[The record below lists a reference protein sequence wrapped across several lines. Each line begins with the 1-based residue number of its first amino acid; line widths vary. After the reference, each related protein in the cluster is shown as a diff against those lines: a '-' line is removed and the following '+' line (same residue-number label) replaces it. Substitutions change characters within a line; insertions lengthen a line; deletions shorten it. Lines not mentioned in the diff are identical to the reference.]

1 MAGKITVQDINELR
15 QMTGA
20 GMMDC
25 KKALT
30 EAEGDKDKA
39 IQILREKGLATQA
52 KKAGR
57 VAAEGLALAL
67 VNDTHTVGSVVEVNI
82 ETDFAAK
89 NPKFKEFVEA
99 VAQTVIEQDPKD
111 LDALNAAT
119 IAGGSNTVAEAL
131 QELFLSIRENMKIRR
146 FARLTGD
153 AVVPYIHQGGLA
165 GALVAANTTA
175 GASEPVLEA
184 LKDLDFQVAAMH
196 PEFLKREDVPQSRVD
211 EEKEIILKQMEE
223 DPKMASKPE
232 QAKAKIAEGKLG
244 KMYSEICLLEQAFVK
259 ENKLSVK
266 QYVDTKAKEAG
277 APIDVTAFVC
287 FELGEGIEKK
297 ADDFAAEVAS
307 MIG

>member
-1 MAGKITVQDINELR
+1 MAKVTVQDINELR

-67 VNDTHTVGSVVEVNI
+67 VNDEHTVGAVVEVNI

-99 VAQTVIEQDPKD
+99 VATTVIEQAPAD

-119 IAGGSNTVAEAL
+119 ISGGTKTVAEEL

-175 GASEPVLEA
+175 GAAEPVLEA

-196 PEFLKREDVPQSRVD
+196 PEYLNVADVPQSRVD
-211 EEKEIILKQMEE
+211 EEKEIIMKQMAE
-223 DPKMASKPE
+223 DPKLASKPE

-244 KMYSEICLLEQAFVK
+244 KLYSEICLMEQSFVK
-259 ENKLSVK
+259 ENKLTVK
-266 QYVDTKAKEAG
+266 QYVDSKAKEAG
-277 APIDVTAFVC
+277 APIEVTAYVC

>member
-67 VNDTHTVGSVVEVNI
+67 VNDTHTVGAVVEVNI

>member
-1 MAGKITVQDINELR
+1 MAKVTVQEINELR

-57 VAAEGLALAL
+57 VAAEGLALSV
-67 VNDTHTVGSVVEVNI
+67 VNADHTVGAVVEVNI

-99 VAQTVIEQDPKD
+99 VAQTVIENDPAD
-111 LDALNAAT
+111 LEALNST
-119 IAGGSNTVAEAL
+119 VISGGTRTVAEEL

-146 FARLTGD
+146 FARLSGD
-153 AVVPYIHQGGLA
+153 AVVGYVHQGGQA
-165 GALVAANTTA
+165 GALVAAKTEA
-175 GASEPVLEA
+175 GAHPAVLEA
-184 LKDLDFQVAAMH
+184 LKDCNFQVAAMH
-196 PEFLKREDVPQSRVD
+196 PEFLRREDVPQSRVD
-211 EEKEIILKQMEE
+211 AEKEIIMKQMEE

-232 QAKAKIAEGKLG
+232 NVRAQIAQGKLG
-244 KMYSEICLLEQAFVK
+244 SLYSEICLLEQSFVK
-259 ENKLSVK
+259 EPKETVK
-266 QYVDTKAKEAG
+266 QYIESRAKEAG
-277 APIDVTAFVC
+277 AAIEITGYEC

>member
-1 MAGKITVQDINELR
+1 MAKVTVQDINELR

-30 EAEGDKDKA
+30 EADGDKDKA
-39 IQILREKGLATQA
+39 VQILREKGLATQA

-67 VNDTHTVGSVVEVNI
+67 VNDTNTVGAVVEVNI

-89 NPKFKEFVEA
+89 NPKFKEFVEN
-99 VAQTVIEQDPKD
+99 VAKTVIEQNPAD
-111 LDALNAAT
+111 LDALNAAK
-119 IAGGSNTVAEAL
+119 IVGGDKTVAEEL

-146 FARLTGD
+146 FARLEGD
-153 AVVPYIHQGGLA
+153 AVVPYIHQNGLA
-165 GALVAANTTA
+165 GALVSAKTTA
-175 GASEPVLEA
+175 GAAEPVLEA
-184 LKDLDFQVAAMH
+184 LKDCDFQVAAMH
-196 PEFLKREDVPQSRVD
+196 PEYLKREDVPQSRID
-211 EEKEIILKQMEE
+211 EEKEIITKQMAE
-223 DPKMASKPE
+223 DPKMASKPA
-232 QAKAKIAEGKLG
+232 QALAKIAEGKLG
-244 KMYSEICLLEQAFVK
+244 KLYSEICLLEQAFVK
-259 ENKLSVK
+259 ENKMTVQ
-266 QYVDTKAKEAG
+266 QYVDSKAKEAG
-277 APIDVTAFVC
+277 APIEVTNFVC

>member
-1 MAGKITVQDINELR
+1 MAKISVQEINELR

-30 EAEGDKDKA
+30 EAEGNMDEAVK
-39 IQILREKGLATQA
+39 ILREKGLATQA

-57 VAAEGLALAL
+57 VAAEGLALAV
-67 VNDTHTVGSVVEVNI
+67 VNDTNTIGAVVEVNI

-89 NPKFKEFVEA
+89 NPKFKEFVEN
-99 VAQTVIEQDPKD
+99 VAKTVIEQDPAD
-111 LDALNAAT
+111 LDALNACT
-119 IAGGSNTVAEAL
+119 IVGGTKTVAEEL

-165 GALVAANTTA
+165 GALVSAKTSA
-175 GASEPVLEA
+175 GAAPAVLEA
-184 LKDLDFQVAAMH
+184 LKDCDFQVAAMH
-196 PEFLKREDVPQSRVD
+196 PEYLNREDVPQSRVD
-211 EEKEIILKQMEE
+211 EEKEVILKQMEE
-223 DPKMASKPE
+223 DPKLASKPE
-232 QAKAKIAEGKLG
+232 QAKAKIAEGKIG
-244 KMYSEICLLEQAFVK
+244 KLYSEICLMEQAFVK
-259 ENKLSVK
+259 ENKMSVK
-266 QYVDTKAKEAG
+266 QYVDSKAKEAG
-277 APIDVTAFVC
+277 APIEVTGFVC

>member
-1 MAGKITVQDINELR
+1 MAKVTVQDINELR

-30 EAEGDKDKA
+30 DAEGDKEKA

-57 VAAEGLALAL
+57 VAAEGLALAV
-67 VNDTHTVGSVVEVNI
+67 VNADNTVGAVVEVNI

-99 VAQTVIEQDPKD
+99 VANTVIEQNPAD
-111 LDALNAAT
+111 LDALNACT
-119 IAGGSNTVAEAL
+119 IAGGSKTVAEEL

-146 FARLTGD
+146 FARLEGD
-153 AVVPYIHQGGLA
+153 AVVPYVHQNGLA
-165 GALVAANTTA
+165 GALVAAKTTA
-175 GASEPVLEA
+175 GAAEPVLEA
-184 LKDLDFQVAAMH
+184 LKDCDFQVAAMH
-196 PEFLKREDVPQSRVD
+196 PEYLKREDVPQSRVD
-211 EEKEIILKQMEE
+211 EEKEIIKKQMDE

-232 QAKAKIAEGKLG
+232 QAKVKIAEGKLG
-244 KMYSEICLLEQAFVK
+244 KLFSEICLLEQAFVK
-259 ENKLSVK
+259 ENKMSV
-266 QYVDTKAKEAG
+266 QEYVDSKAKEAG
-277 APIDVTAFVC
+277 APIEVTAFVC

>member
-1 MAGKITVQDINELR
+1 MNELR

-39 IQILREKGLATQA
+39 VQILREKGLATQA

-57 VAAEGLALAL
+57 IAAEGLALAL
-67 VNDTHTVGSVVEVNI
+67 VNDTNTVGAVVEVNI

-89 NPKFKEFVEA
+89 NPKFKEFVEN
-99 VAQTVIEQDPKD
+99 VAKTVIEQNPAD

-119 IAGGSNTVAEAL
+119 ISGGSKSVAEEL

-146 FARLTGD
+146 FARLEGD

-165 GALVAANTTA
+165 GALVSAKTTA

-184 LKDLDFQVAAMH
+184 LKDCDFQVAAMH
-196 PEFLKREDVPQSRVD
+196 PEYLKREDVPQSRID
-211 EEKEIILKQMEE
+211 EEEEVIQKQMAE
-223 DPKMASKPE
+223 DPKMANKPA
-232 QAKAKIAEGKLG
+232 QALAKIAEGKLG
-244 KMYSEICLLEQAFVK
+244 KLYSEICLLEQAFVK
-259 ENKLSVK
+259 ENKMTVQ
-266 QYVDTKAKEAG
+266 QYVDSKAKEAG
-277 APIDVTAFVC
+277 APIEITNFVC

-297 ADDFAAEVAS
+297 SDDFAAEVAS

>member
-67 VNDTHTVGSVVEVNI
+67 VNDTHTVGAVVEVNI

-119 IAGGSNTVAEAL
+119 IAGGSSTVAEAL

>member
-1 MAGKITVQDINELR
+1 MAKVTVQDINELR

-30 EAEGDKDKA
+30 EADGDKDKA
-39 IQILREKGLATQA
+39 VQILREKGLATQA

-67 VNDTHTVGSVVEVNI
+67 VNDTNTVGAVVEVNI

-89 NPKFKEFVEA
+89 NPKFKEFVEN
-99 VAQTVIEQDPKD
+99 VAKTVIEQNPAD
-111 LDALNAAT
+111 LDALNAAK
-119 IAGGSNTVAEAL
+119 IVGGDKTVAEEL

-146 FARLTGD
+146 FARLEGD
-153 AVVPYIHQGGLA
+153 AVVPYIHQNGLA
-165 GALVAANTTA
+165 GALVSAKTTA
-175 GASEPVLEA
+175 GAAEPVLEA
-184 LKDLDFQVAAMH
+184 LKDCDFQVAAMH
-196 PEFLKREDVPQSRVD
+196 PEYLKREDGPQSRID
-211 EEKEIILKQMEE
+211 EEKEIITKQMAE
-223 DPKMASKPE
+223 DPKMANKPA
-232 QAKAKIAEGKLG
+232 QALAKIAEGKLG
-244 KMYSEICLLEQAFVK
+244 KLYSEICLLEQAFVK
-259 ENKLSVK
+259 ENKMTVQ
-266 QYVDTKAKEAG
+266 QYVDSKAKEAG
-277 APIDVTAFVC
+277 APIEVTNFVC

>member
-1 MAGKITVQDINELR
+1 MAKVSVQEINELR

-30 EAEGDKDKA
+30 EAEGNMDEAVK
-39 IQILREKGLATQA
+39 ILREKGLATQA

-57 VAAEGLALAL
+57 VAAEGLALAV
-67 VNDTHTVGSVVEVNI
+67 VNADNTVGAVVEVNI

-89 NPKFKEFVEA
+89 NPKFKEFVEN
-99 VAQTVIEQDPKD
+99 VAMTVIEQNPAD

-119 IAGGSNTVAEAL
+119 ISGGTVTVAEAL
-131 QELFLSIRENMKIRR
+131 QELFLSVRENMKIRR

-153 AVVPYIHQGGLA
+153 AVVPYVHQGGLA
-165 GALVAANTTA
+165 GALVSAKTEA
-175 GASEPVLEA
+175 GPAPAVLEA
-184 LKDLDFQVAAMH
+184 LKDCDFQVAAMH
-196 PEFLKREDVPQSRVD
+196 PEYLNREDVPASRVD
-211 EEKEIILKQMEE
+211 EEKEVILKQMEE
-223 DPKMASKPE
+223 DPKLASKPE
-232 QAKAKIAEGKLG
+232 QAKVKIAEGKIG
-244 KMYSEICLLEQAFVK
+244 KLYSEICLMEQAFVK
-259 ENKLSVK
+259 ENKISVK
-266 QYVDTKAKEAG
+266 QYVDSKAKEAG
-277 APIDVTAFVC
+277 AAIEITGFVC

>member
-1 MAGKITVQDINELR
+1 MAKISVQDINELR

-39 IQILREKGLATQA
+39 VQLLREKGLATQA

-57 VAAEGLALAL
+57 VAAEGLALAM
-67 VNDTHTVGSVVEVNI
+67 VNADNTVGAVVEVNI

-89 NPKFKEFVEA
+89 NPAFKEFVEN
-99 VAQTVIEQDPKD
+99 VAKTVIEQNPAD

-119 IAGGSNTVAEAL
+119 IVGGTTTVAEAL

-153 AVVPYIHQGGLA
+153 AVAAYVHQGGQA
-165 GALVAANTTA
+165 GALVCAKTEA
-175 GASEPVLEA
+175 GANAAVLEA
-184 LKDLDFQVAAMH
+184 LKDCNFQVAAMH
-196 PEFLKREDVPQSRVD
+196 PEYLVREDVPQSRVD

-223 DPKMASKPE
+223 DPKLASKPE
-232 QAKAKIAEGKLG
+232 QAKVKIAEGKIG
-244 KMYSEICLLEQAFVK
+244 KLYSEICLMEQTFVK
-259 ENKLSVK
+259 DNKMSVQ

-277 APIDVTAFVC
+277 AAIEVTGFVC

>member
-1 MAGKITVQDINELR
+1 MAKVTVQDINELR

-30 EAEGDKDKA
+30 DAEGDKEKA

-57 VAAEGLALAL
+57 VAAEGLALAV
-67 VNDTHTVGSVVEVNI
+67 VNADNTVGAVVEVNI

-99 VAQTVIEQDPKD
+99 VANTVIEQNPAD
-111 LDALNAAT
+111 LDALNACT
-119 IAGGSNTVAEAL
+119 IAGGSKTVAEEL

-146 FARLTGD
+146 FARLEGD
-153 AVVPYIHQGGLA
+153 AVVPYVHQNGLA
-165 GALVAANTTA
+165 GALVAAMTTA
-175 GASEPVLEA
+175 GAAEPVLEA
-184 LKDLDFQVAAMH
+184 LKDCDFQVAAMH
-196 PEFLKREDVPQSRVD
+196 PEYLKREDVPQSRVD
-211 EEKEIILKQMEE
+211 EEKEIIKKQMDE

-232 QAKAKIAEGKLG
+232 QAKVKIAEGKLG
-244 KMYSEICLLEQAFVK
+244 KLFSEICLLEQAFVK
-259 ENKLSVK
+259 ENKMSV
-266 QYVDTKAKEAG
+266 QEYVDSKAKEAG
-277 APIDVTAFVC
+277 APIEVTAFVC

>member
-1 MAGKITVQDINELR
+1 MAKVTVQDINELR

-67 VNDTHTVGSVVEVNI
+67 VNDEHTVGAVVEVNI

-99 VAQTVIEQDPKD
+99 VAKTVIEQNPAD

-119 IAGGSNTVAEAL
+119 ISGGTKTVAEEL

-196 PEFLKREDVPQSRVD
+196 PEFLNSADVPQSRVD
-211 EEKEIILKQMEE
+211 EEKEIIMKQMAE
-223 DPKMASKPE
+223 DPKLASKPE

-244 KMYSEICLLEQAFVK
+244 KLYSEICLMEQSFVK
-259 ENKLSVK
+259 ENKLTVK
-266 QYVDTKAKEAG
+266 QYVDSKAKEAG
-277 APIDVTAFVC
+277 APIEVTAYVC

>member
-1 MAGKITVQDINELR
+1 MAKVTVQDINELR

-39 IQILREKGLATQA
+39 VQILREKGLATQA

-57 VAAEGLALAL
+57 IAAEGLALAV
-67 VNDTHTVGSVVEVNI
+67 VNDTHTVGAVVEVNI

-89 NPKFKEFVEA
+89 NPKFKEFVEN
-99 VAQTVIEQDPKD
+99 VAKTVIEQNPAD

-119 IAGGSNTVAEAL
+119 IAGGSKTVAEEL

-146 FARLTGD
+146 FARLEGD
-153 AVVPYIHQGGLA
+153 AVVPYIHQNGLA
-165 GALVAANTTA
+165 GALVAAKTTA
-175 GASEPVLEA
+175 GAAEPVLEA
-184 LKDLDFQVAAMH
+184 LKDCDFQVAAMH
-196 PEFLKREDVPQSRVD
+196 PEYLKREDVPQSRID
-211 EEKEIILKQMEE
+211 EEKEVIEKQMAE
-223 DPKMASKPE
+223 DPKMANKPA
-232 QAKAKIAEGKLG
+232 QALAKIAEGKLG
-244 KMYSEICLLEQAFVK
+244 KLYSEICLLEQAFVK
-259 ENKLSVK
+259 ENKMTVQ
-266 QYVDTKAKEAG
+266 QYVDSKAKEAG
-277 APIDVTAFVC
+277 APIEVTSFVC

-297 ADDFAAEVAS
+297 QDDFAAEVAS

>member
-1 MAGKITVQDINELR
+1 MAKISVADINELR

-20 GMMDC
+20 GIMDC

-39 IQILREKGLATQA
+39 VQLLREKGLATQA

-67 VNDTHTVGSVVEVNI
+67 VNADNTVGAVVEVNI

-99 VAQTVIEQDPKD
+99 VANTVIAENPADVE
-111 LDALNAAT
+111 ALKNTT
-119 IAGGSNTVAEAL
+119 IAGGSVTVAEAL
-131 QELFLSIRENMKIRR
+131 QELFLSVRENIQIRR
-146 FARLTGD
+146 FARLEGD
-153 AVVPYIHQGGLA
+153 AVVAYVHQGGQAGVLTAAKTAA
-165 GALVAANTTA
+165 GA
-175 GASEPVLEA
+175 ASAVLEA
-184 LKDLDFQVAAMH
+184 LKDCDFQVAAMH
-196 PEFLKREDVPQSRVD
+196 PDFLVREDVPQSRID

-223 DPKMASKPE
+223 DPKLASKPE
-232 QAKAKIAEGKLG
+232 QAKVKIAEGKLG
-244 KMYSEICLLEQAFVK
+244 KIYSEICLMEQSFVK
-259 ENKLSVK
+259 ENKLTVK

-277 APIDVTAFVC
+277 ADIEITGFVC

>member
-1 MAGKITVQDINELR
+1 MAKITVAEINELR

-39 IQILREKGLATQA
+39 IMILREKGLATQA

-57 VAAEGLALAL
+57 VAAEGLALAI
-67 VNDTHTVGSVVEVNI
+67 VNEDSTVGAVVEVNI

-89 NPKFKEFVEA
+89 NPLFKEFVEN
-99 VAQTVIEQDPKD
+99 VAKTVIAEDPAD
-111 LDALNAAT
+111 LDALNACKLC
-119 IAGGSNTVAEAL
+119 GGTMTVAEAL
-131 QELFLSIRENMKIRR
+131 QELFLSVRENMKIRR
-146 FARLTGD
+146 FARLSGD
-153 AVVPYIHQGGLA
+153 AVVAYVHQGGQA
-165 GALVAANTTA
+165 GVLVSADTEAGTA
-175 GASEPVLEA
+175 PAVMEA
-184 LKDLDFQVAAMH
+184 LKDCTFQVAAMH
-196 PEFLKREDVPQSRVD
+196 PECLVREQVSAARVE
-211 EEKEIILKQMEE
+211 EEKQLIIKQMDE

-232 QAKAKIAEGKLG
+232 QVKSKIAEGKLG
-244 KMYSEICLLEQAFVK
+244 KMYSEICLMEQTFVK
-259 ENKLSVK
+259 DNNMTIK
-266 QYVDTKAKEAG
+266 QYVDSKAKEAG
-277 APIDVTAFVC
+277 AAIEITNYAC

>member
-1 MAGKITVQDINELR
+1 MAKISVQEINELR

-25 KKALT
+25 KRALT

-39 IQILREKGLATQA
+39 VQILREKGLATQA

-57 VAAEGLALAL
+57 VAAEGLALAV
-67 VNDTHTVGSVVEVNI
+67 VNADHTVGAVVEVNI

-99 VAQTVIEQDPKD
+99 VAMTVIEKDPAD
-111 LDALNAAT
+111 VEALSAAT
-119 IAGGSNTVAEAL
+119 ISGGTTTVAEAL

-153 AVVPYIHQGGLA
+153 AVAAYVHQGGQA
-165 GALVAANTTA
+165 GALVSAKTEA
-175 GASEPVLEA
+175 GANEAVLEA
-184 LKDLDFQVAAMH
+184 LKDCNFQVAAMH
-196 PEFLKREDVPQSRVD
+196 PEYLVREDVPQSRVD
-211 EEKEIILKQMEE
+211 EEWEIVLKQMEE
-223 DPKMASKPE
+223 DPKLASKPE
-232 QAKAKIAEGKLG
+232 QAKKHIAEGKVG
-244 KMYSEICLLEQAFVK
+244 KMYSEICLMEQTFVK
-259 ENKLSVK
+259 DNKMTVK
-266 QYVDTKAKEAG
+266 QYVDSKAKEAG
-277 APIDVTAFVC
+277 APIEVTGFVC

>member
-1 MAGKITVQDINELR
+1 MAKISVQEINELR

-57 VAAEGLALAL
+57 VAAEGLAIAL
-67 VNDTHTVGSVVEVNI
+67 VNAENTVGAVVEVNI

-89 NPKFKEFVEA
+89 NPAFKEFVEN
-99 VAQTVIEQDPKD
+99 VAKTVIEHDPAD

-119 IAGGSNTVAEAL
+119 ISGGTMTVAEAL

-153 AVVPYIHQGGLA
+153 AVAAYVHQGGQAAALVSAETEA
-165 GALVAANTTA
+165 GAHET
-175 GASEPVLEA
+175 VLEA
-184 LKDLDFQVAAMH
+184 LKDCNFQVAAMH
-196 PEFLKREDVPQSRVD
+196 PEYLRREDVPQSRVD
-211 EEKEIILKQMEE
+211 EEMQIIMKQMEE
-223 DPKMASKPE
+223 DPKLASKPE
-232 QAKAKIAEGKLG
+232 QAKAKIAEGKVG
-244 KMYSEICLLEQAFVK
+244 KMYSEICLMEQAFVK
-259 ENKLSVK
+259 ENKMSVQ
-266 QYVDTKAKEAG
+266 QYVDSKAKEVCA
-277 APIDVTAFVC
+277 AIDITGFVC

>member
-1 MAGKITVQDINELR
+1 MAKVTVQDINELR

-30 EAEGDKDKA
+30 EADGDKDKA
-39 IQILREKGLATQA
+39 VQILREKGLATQA

-67 VNDTHTVGSVVEVNI
+67 VNDTNTVGAVVEVNI

-89 NPKFKEFVEA
+89 NPKFKEFVEN
-99 VAQTVIEQDPKD
+99 VAKTVIEQNPAD
-111 LDALNAAT
+111 LDALNAAK
-119 IAGGSNTVAEAL
+119 IVGGDKTVAEEL

-146 FARLTGD
+146 FARLEGD
-153 AVVPYIHQGGLA
+153 AVVPYIHQNGLA
-165 GALVAANTTA
+165 GALVSAKTTA
-175 GASEPVLEA
+175 GAAEPVLEA
-184 LKDLDFQVAAMH
+184 LKDCDFQVAAMH
-196 PEFLKREDVPQSRVD
+196 PEYLKREDVPQSRID
-211 EEKEIILKQMEE
+211 EEKEIITKQMAE
-223 DPKMASKPE
+223 DPKMANKPA
-232 QAKAKIAEGKLG
+232 QALANIAEGKLG
-244 KMYSEICLLEQAFVK
+244 KLYSEICLLEQAFVK
-259 ENKLSVK
+259 ENKRTVQ
-266 QYVDTKAKEAG
+266 QYVDSKAKEAG
-277 APIDVTAFVC
+277 APIEVTNFVC

>member
-15 QMTGA
+15 HMTGA
-20 GMMDC
+20 GMMDF

-67 VNDTHTVGSVVEVNI
+67 VNDTHTVGAVVEVNI

-131 QELFLSIRENMKIRR
+131 QELFLSIRVNMKIRR

-232 QAKAKIAEGKLG
+232 QAKVKIAEGKLG

>member
-1 MAGKITVQDINELR
+1 MAKISVQEINELR

-30 EAEGDKDKA
+30 EAEGNMDEAVK
-39 IQILREKGLATQA
+39 ILREKGLATQA

-57 VAAEGLALAL
+57 VAAEGLALAV
-67 VNDTHTVGSVVEVNI
+67 VNADNTVGAVVEVNI

-89 NPKFKEFVEA
+89 NPKFKEFVES
-99 VAQTVIEQDPKD
+99 VAMTVIEQNPAD

-119 IAGGSNTVAEAL
+119 ISGGSMTVAEAL
-131 QELFLSIRENMKIRR
+131 QELFLSVRENMKIRR

-153 AVVPYIHQGGLA
+153 AVVPYVHQGGLA
-165 GALVAANTTA
+165 GALVSATTEA
-175 GASEPVLEA
+175 GPVPAVLEA
-184 LKDLDFQVAAMH
+184 LKDCDFQVAAMH
-196 PEFLKREDVPQSRVD
+196 PEYLNREDVPASRVD
-211 EEKEIILKQMEE
+211 EEKEVILKQMEE
-223 DPKMASKPE
+223 DPKLASKPE
-232 QAKAKIAEGKLG
+232 QAKVKIAEGKIG
-244 KMYSEICLLEQAFVK
+244 KLYSEICLMEQAFVK
-259 ENKLSVK
+259 ENKMSVK
-266 QYVDTKAKEAG
+266 QYVDSKAKEAG
-277 APIDVTAFVC
+277 AAIEITGFVC